1 METLHDLYVE
11 KLRDLYSAEGQILKA
26 MPRMIKSA
34 SHPELRR
41 AFTDHQKVTERQV
54 TRLERIFKE
63 LGEKPT
69 GKKCHGMEGLIEEAK
84 ELISEKPEEDVLD
97 AGLLAAAQ
105 HVEHYEIAGYG
116 TVRTYAEQL
125 GYEKQAQLLQE
136 TLDEEGATDKLLTG
150 IAQRSVNIDAENG
163 GDDQW
168 SGISYGRSTGGR
180 ATGGRSRLASSSRG
194 GAKKSSGRKKSS
206 RRR

>member
-11 KLRDLYSAEGQILKA
+11 KLKDLYNAEQQILKA

-54 TRLERIFKE
+54 ARLERIFKE

-97 AGLLAAAQ
+97 AGLIAAAQ

-125 GYEKQAQLLQE
+125 GFDRQASLLQE

-150 IAQRSVNIDAENG
+150 IAQRSVNIDAENA
-163 GDDQW
+163 GDSEDL

-180 ATGGRSRLASSSRG
+180 SSGGRTRSNSRSRSRST
-194 GAKKSSGRKKSS
+194 GARKSTRRK
-206 RRR
+206 